1 MILEF
6 ICANLVNFSNTC
18 DRLPNPKVTVDRE
31 VVALSDNSLNET
43 IYLAK
48 GQPYE
53 SDYRRET
60 DEQRRRLEVDS
71 RDDRYRRDD
80 DRYDRDN
87 EDCYDNN
94 RREDEYKNG
103 RDYRREYECQREEDR
118 RDSRERRGG
127 IYRLFHW

>member
-71 RDDRYRRDD
+71 RDD

-87 EDCYDNN
+87 EDCYDDN

-118 RDSRERRGG
+118 RDSRERPRG